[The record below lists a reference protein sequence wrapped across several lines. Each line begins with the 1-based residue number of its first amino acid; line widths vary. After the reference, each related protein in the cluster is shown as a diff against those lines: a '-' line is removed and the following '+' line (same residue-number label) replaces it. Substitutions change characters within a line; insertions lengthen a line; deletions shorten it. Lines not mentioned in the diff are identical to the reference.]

1 MLLKVSSLAPNSLS
15 MMLLNT
21 LNNLAEIDG
30 NQLKIKIS
38 TFSVSKFKF
47 LLSSLRNTLSLMIL
61 KLNEISRNF
70 IDITMMAKSL
80 QFKLTLKKLQTNFH
94 YRNLQRRL
102 FQFQLMFLPKLHERS
117 RISLRKKRNRK
128 QSKQEQ
134 IHNLK

>member
-1 MLLKVSSLAPNSLS
+1 MFLKVSSLSPNSLS
-15 MMLLNT
+15 MMLLST
-21 LNNLAEIDG
+21 FNNLAEIDG

-61 KLNEISRNF
+61 KLNEIQRNF

-80 QFKLTLKKLQTNFH
+80 QFKLSLKKLQTNFH

-102 FQFQLMFLPKLHERS
+102 FQFQLMFLHKLHERS
-117 RISLRKKRNRK
+117 RTSLSKRRNKKK
-128 QSKQEQ
+128 SKQEQ